1 MLECIFMDHLEKL
14 ISVIKETRKYLAW
27 EGNDFSWSSWNGR
40 EAALS
45 EIDSLPAQLDN
56 GSVPDIDVLFA
67 PTGPI
72 QEVSMSNGWSLEFLQ
87 LAERFDEAYANA
99 KSGS

>member
-1 MLECIFMDHLEKL
+1 MDHLEKL
-14 ISVIKETRKYLAW
+14 ISVIKETRKYLARD
-27 EGNDFSWSSWNGR
+27 GNDYSWSSWNDK
-40 EAALS
+40 EQALA
-45 EIDSLPAQLDN
+45 EIDSILSQLES

-72 QEVSMSNGWSLEFLQ
+72 QEVSVSSGWSREFLN

-99 KSGS
+99 KSRP